1 MATRDEFVAY
11 VHSVYAA
18 IARAVE
24 QKDADGFVQ
33 LYTPDAALMT
43 PDGSIISGRDAIR
56 DAFVR
61 FTAAGWVK
69 QEAEL
74 VELIMGEDLVV
85 GQERTQGTFLVD
97 GEKTVAR
104 NNCLIV
110 YTRQGDG
117 RWLMHRDIW
126 NTISD
131 TAGSGNY

>member
-1 MATRDEFVAY
+1 MPTQDEFADHVR
-11 VHSVYAA
+11 SVYAE
-18 IARAVE
+18 IARTVE
-24 QKDADGFVQ
+24 ERDADGFVE

-43 PDGSIISGRDAIR
+43 PDGSIIAGRDNIR

-74 VELIMGEDLVV
+74 VELIMSEDVVV

-97 GEKTVAR
+97 GEPTVAR

-110 YTRQGDG
+110 YTRQVDG

-126 NTISD
+126 NTITE
-131 TAGSGNY
+131 TAGSGSY

>member
-1 MATRDEFVAY
+1 MSTHDEFVDY
-11 VHSVYAA
+11 VHSVYAS

-24 QKDADGFVQ
+24 EKDADGFVQ
-33 LYTPDAALMT
+33 LYTTDAALMT
-43 PDGSIISGRDAIR
+43 PDGSIIAGRDAIR

-74 VELIMGEDLVV
+74 VELIMSEDVVV
-85 GQERTQGTFLVD
+85 GQERTRGTFLVD
-97 GEKTVAR
+97 GETTVAR

-126 NTISD
+126 NTVSE
-131 TAGSGNY
+131 TAGSGSY

>member
-1 MATRDEFVAY
+1 MTTHDEFVRY

-24 QKDADGFVQ
+24 QKDASGFVG

-43 PDGSIISGRDAIR
+43 PDGSIISGRDDIR
-56 DAFVR
+56 EAFVR
-61 FTAAGWVK
+61 FTTAGWVK

-74 VELIMGEDLVV
+74 VELIMSEDVVV
-85 GQERTQGTFLVD
+85 GQERTRGTFLVD
-97 GEKTVAR
+97 GQTVVAR

-110 YTRQGDG
+110 YTRQQDG

-131 TAGSGNY
+131 TAGSGAY

>member
-74 VELIMGEDLVV
+74 VELSVGEDLAV

>member
-1 MATRDEFVAY
+1 VPTHDEFVTY

-24 QKDADGFVQ
+24 ERDADGFVE
-33 LYTPDAALMT
+33 LYTPDAALLT
-43 PDGSIISGRDAIR
+43 PDGSIIAGREAIR

-74 VELIMGEDLVV
+74 VELIIGEDVVV
-85 GQERTQGTFLVD
+85 GQERTRGTFLVD
-97 GEKTVAR
+97 GEKTAAS

-110 YTRQGDG
+110 YTRQADG

-131 TAGSGNY
+131 AAGAGSY